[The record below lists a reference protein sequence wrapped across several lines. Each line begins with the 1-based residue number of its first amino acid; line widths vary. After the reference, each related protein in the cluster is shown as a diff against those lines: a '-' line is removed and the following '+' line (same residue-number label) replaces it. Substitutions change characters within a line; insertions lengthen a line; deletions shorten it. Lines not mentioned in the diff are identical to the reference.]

1 VRRCLWFLALLLTC
15 CAPSSLLAAAPPNTD
30 TPVQVK
36 TKGEPSASRDQS
48 KPVRAALEEQYAKS
62 VAAYHDEDPEVILA
76 LRTPDFSFQPP
87 SGQRSSPEEAAA
99 YIRASFEQVER
110 TLQLT
115 FDIQEI
121 TVQNDTAIAT
131 IHQHWRRAQLK
142 AGQLRTVDTEA
153 IQREWW
159 VLTAEGW
166 RLFFV
171 DAVRPGIWKVD
182 GKRVDPSRPYDP
194 DAPPFEPA
202 GKN

>member
-1 VRRCLWFLALLLTC
+1 MRCLWVLPLLFTW
-15 CAPSSLLAAAPPNTD
+15 CAPSSLLAADPPNTD

-36 TKGEPSASRDQS
+36 TNGDPSVRHDQS
-48 KPVRAALEEQYAKS
+48 NPVRAALEEQYAKS
-62 VAAYHDEDPEVILA
+62 VAAYFDDDPEVILA

-87 SGQRSSPEEAAA
+87 SGKRSSPEEASA

-110 TLQLT
+110 TLLLI

-121 TVQNDTAIAT
+121 TVQNDTAVAT

-182 GKRVDPSRPYDP
+182 GKRVDPSKPYDP

-202 GKN
+202 EKD

>member
-1 VRRCLWFLALLLTC
+1 M
-15 CAPSSLLAAAPPNTD
+15 
-30 TPVQVK
+30 K
-36 TKGEPSASRDQS
+36 TKGDTTRLHDKSD
-48 KPVRAALEEQYAKS
+48 PVRAALEEQYAKS
-62 VAAYHDEDPEVILA
+62 VAAYHDEDPEAILA

-110 TLQLT
+110 TLQLA

-131 IHQHWRRAQLK
+131 IHQHWRRAQWK
-142 AGQLRTVDTEA
+142 AGQLRTLDTEA

-159 VLTAEGW
+159 VLTPSGW

-182 GKRVDPSRPYDP
+182 GKRIDPSKPYDP
-194 DAPPFEPA
+194 QAPPFEPA
-202 GKN
+202 GKR